1 MLSKLLSPCLTLR
14 LQDHAGVEHSVDVV
28 KNALY
33 MLDFDMVKLLPT
45 LYDDFVASFK
55 LKGCLPGG
63 SHCMMNCVNPN
74 GRPFMGPNLYI
85 APPGAFTHFHQDG
98 HGTVDSG
105 HFCMSGFNEVVITR
119 RLTERSKRHALRIL
133 TGADKNPKGQTFE
146 GLYDL
151 PHADNL
157 GEKPQ
162 WPDNEA
168 IDKCNQMK

>member
-1 MLSKLLSPCLTLR
+1 M
-14 LQDHAGVEHSVDVV
+14 EHKIDVIES
-28 KNALY
+28 ALY
-33 MLDFDMVKLLPT
+33 MLDYDMVKLLPT
-45 LYDDFVASFK
+45 LYEDFVASFK
-55 LKGCLPGG
+55 LRGVLPGG
-63 SHCMMNCVNPN
+63 SHCMMNCLTPN
-74 GRPFMGPNLYI
+74 GRPFMGPNMYI

-105 HFCMSGFNEVVITR
+105 HYCLSGFNEVVMTR
-119 RLTERSKRHALRIL
+119 RLTERSKRHALRLL
-133 TGADKNPKGQTFE
+133 TGAYKDGKGHSFE

-168 IDKCNQMK
+168 IEKCNEMK